1 MELRDELEQL
11 RLRYADTWVRH
22 VEYGAVYVY
31 DFMLDNDEILT
42 EIGVY
47 DSNTR
52 NRYRGIGTV
61 SVDALDFNVWRNHS
75 VLWIERVKGVVVI
88 ERSPERQIKR
98 GISRRS
104 MNVVAAATPLR
115 VETGDIAHA
124 MMQPVV
130 YNVREAVDMMRKDK
144 EVTSVPISRHA
155 FVSNNKHVYYGTKS
169 LGPVNKAKS
178 SPLWPLINKEA
189 MA

>member
-1 MELRDELEQL
+1 MELEEELEQL

-22 VEYGAVYVY
+22 ADYGAVYVY
-31 DFMLDNDEILT
+31 DFMLENDEILA
-42 EIGVY
+42 EVGVY
-47 DSNTR
+47 DNTKR
-52 NRYRGIGTV
+52 NRRRGIGTV

-75 VLWIERVKGVVVI
+75 VLWIERAKGVVVI

-98 GISRRS
+98 GISGRS
-104 MNVVAAATPLR
+104 MNVVAAATPHR
-115 VETGDIAHA
+115 IETGDIAHA

-130 YNVREAVDMMRKDK
+130 YNVRDAFDMMRKDK
-144 EVTSVPISRHA
+144 GVTSVPISRHA
-155 FVSNNKHVYYGTKS
+155 FVSNNKQIYYGTKS